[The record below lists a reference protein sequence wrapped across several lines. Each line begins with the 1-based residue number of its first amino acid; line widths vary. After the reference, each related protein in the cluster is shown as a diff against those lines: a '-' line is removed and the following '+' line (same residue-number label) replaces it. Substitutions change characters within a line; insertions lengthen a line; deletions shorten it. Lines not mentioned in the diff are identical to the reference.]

1 MDFLFELVSFG
12 RLDFALP
19 FKCGGGVVP
28 VLAWVTLEPCLT
40 FFLILCGLGRSVRF
54 LDVKCIGA
62 GLTLVSEAPV
72 GLHRNQSLAW
82 LSVCVRSYDS
92 YVPEVDSENAA
103 IVLEPPCLFDD
114 SLPWTVGSQVVA
126 PIHVTDTKIYLESA
140 DDLEP
145 GVKVSQSSHVGSLDA
160 LFSAFR
166 EQWQK
171 RWCRH
176 SNLPH
181 SHREPF
187 VLAMTFSQ
195 SIMTH
200 WPAFVVLLL
209 GLRQMGVGLVRS
221 SVAES
226 QA

>member
-1 MDFLFELVSFG
+1 MGLGDPGAVPDFLPDPVWAGQICEVFGCEVHRRWPHFGFRGTRRTPPEPVTSLVE
-12 RLDFALP
+12 
-19 FKCGGGVVP
+19 C
-28 VLAWVTLEPCLT
+28 
-40 FFLILCGLGRSVRF
+40 
-54 LDVKCIGA
+54 
-62 GLTLVSEAPV
+62 
-72 GLHRNQSLAW
+72 
-82 LSVCVRSYDS
+82 VCVRSYDS